1 MRFARLCPLLPLVF
15 VAACGEEINMSDDID
30 LTWDFKLTPFDT
42 FDADMHTPYVRG
54 TSVGID
60 VTSSDSDRSFTG
72 WTLETSDEGVF
83 RFDHD
88 PLQDPDGT
96 NLSDAYQSGTAVGE
110 GTAMLTV
117 RDEHG
122 DVVGGTEIE
131 VYVPDRVVLEAHG
144 YLIQGRDDEAE
155 IDDVRMLADGAATYL
170 VRYFRGDREL
180 HGNGVLSAITPADLV
195 AEPRTSFLFENR
207 EWLTLHS
214 SVPGAFTV
222 DLAADGV
229 PLGTRAVEVVPEADI
244 AFVRVETPSE
254 RGHDDGDPL
263 VLLAQAYDAQERR
276 IFGIDYNWTVDGLA
290 QTGLGDLYRYDFKKD
305 SPQQVTASRGGKSD
319 TVTIHSDYGYVDSS
333 NNVGCQAGGGGGAG
347 TAFGVLAFAA
357 LGRRRRRG

>member
-1 MRFARLCPLLPLVF
+1 MRFARLCRLLPLVF
-15 VAACGEEINMSDDID
+15 VAACGEEINLSDDID
-30 LTWDFKLTPFDT
+30 LTWDFRITPFDT

-60 VTSSDSDRSFTG
+60 VTSSDSDRTFAG
-72 WTLETSDEGVF
+72 WTLESSDEGVF
-83 RFDHD
+83 RLDASS
-88 PLQDPDGT
+88 GA
-96 NLSDAYQSGTAVGE
+96 NLADAYERGTAVGE
-110 GTAMLTV
+110 GTAVLTV
-117 RDEHG
+117 RDADG
-122 DVVGGTEIE
+122 DVVGRTEIE

-195 AEPRTSFLFENR
+195 AEPRTTFLFENR

-214 SVPGAFTV
+214 SAPGAFTL

-229 PLGTRAVEVVPEADI
+229 PLGTRTVDVVPESDI
-244 AFVRVETPSE
+244 ALVRVETPSE

-263 VLLAQAYDAQERR
+263 VLLAQAYDAHERR
-276 IFGIDYNWTVDGLA
+276 IFGIDYNWTVDGLPQA
-290 QTGLGDLYRYDFKKD
+290 GLGDLYRYNFKKD
-305 SPQQVTASRGGKSD
+305 SPQQITASRAGKSD

-333 NNVGCQAGGGGGAG
+333 NELGCQAAGGGGVA

-357 LGRRRRRG
+357 LGRRRRHV